1 MGTSWVGALWRA
13 ATALGRGRRVTEG
26 EDLGVDDEAG
36 FTLIELMVVLLIM
49 GILMAIA
56 IPTFLG
62 VTNTANDRSTQSNLT
77 NALTSAK
84 ALYAQA
90 NGWPATLTG
99 ATGKFKKDE
108 PEFTYVATTVAS
120 AKQTTI
126 SVKSTGSTTNTTL
139 YLAAWMTKT
148 HVCWQIKDVQ
158 TGTGAGVQYGFIGTT
173 QTACKAGAAFQATV
187 TGNPTTKWPTP
198 PAGH

>member
-1 MGTSWVGALWRA
+1 MRTTWVGAFLRA
-13 ATALGRGRRVTEG
+13 ASALGRGRSVAEG
-26 EDLGVDDEAG
+26 EDQELTDESG

-90 NGWPATLTG
+90 NGWPATVPAKL
-99 ATGKFKKDE
+99 KKAE
-108 PEFTYVATTVAS
+108 PEFTFKATTVAS
-120 AKQTTI
+120 TKQSVI
-126 SVKSTGSTTNTTL
+126 SVKTTGTATNTTL

-148 HVCWQIKDVQ
+148 SLCWQVKDVQ
-158 TGTGAGVQYGFIGTT
+158 TGTTAGITYGFVGTT
-173 QTACKAGAAFQATV
+173 KATCKGGAAFAAT
-187 TGNPTTKWPTP
+187 GSGTKWPTP